1 MIQQGVTEFT
11 LPHNASVYNIK
22 WANAMNVIAAR
33 LGAAESR
40 IKCSITDEMSSKFAK
55 LAKGGICA
63 GQNYSVCR
71 RLDDQTRHRGL
82 LRLPCR
88 QAAVSAFNRAGLE
101 QDWARLQAESGQV
114 DSHDAAATIFRQ
126 EFLKDRDLAS
136 RQCLFVIDESTD
148 DVVATASLWYGDHF
162 GERHARIH
170 WVTVAASHQGRG
182 LAKALLSRLL
192 EQHREQ
198 SPDWLY
204 LTTQTWSYKRSG
216 SIGASALS
224 RTGGPDRSTGRAA
237 MLILTGMPHGAW
249 DLIER
254 KIASR

>member
-1 MIQQGVTEFT
+1 M
-11 LPHNASVYNIK
+11 LDK
-22 WANAMNVIAAR
+22 
-33 LGAAESR
+33 
-40 IKCSITDEMSSKFAK
+40 SIPF
-55 LAKGGICA
+55 
-63 GQNYSVCR
+63 
-71 RLDDQTRHRGL
+71 
-82 LRLPCR
+82 
-88 QAAVSAFNRAGLE
+88 AAVLMTKHDIGVFLRFILPAGCRFCLYRAGLE

-114 DSHDAAATIFRQ
+114 DSHDAAAAIFRE

-204 LTTQTWSYKRSG
+204 LTTQTWSYKAIGLYRRFGFIPYRGPRPVNWKG
-216 SIGASALS
+216 SDADF
-224 RTGGPDRSTGRAA
+224 DRDATW
-237 MLILTGMPHGAW
+237 AW